1 MAQHQI
7 PTIRQRRLG
16 AELRRLR
23 EEHGLTMQ
31 AAARRLH
38 RSTSSLSRIES
49 AGRGLRYEFLLLV
62 FEVYDVRD
70 QALRESLFD
79 LAKEDTNH
87 GWWQR
92 YGDVLS
98 PSTADYISLESDAV
112 EIRAYETMVLPGL
125 LQTPAYARSV
135 VMAAQPALPPHG
147 IKRFVNVRIKRQRLL
162 TRPDPPVVHAIV
174 AEGALHQQVGG
185 PETMRDQLNRL
196 LELEELENVTLQ
208 VLPFVAGAHAGMGGS
223 FQIMKVG
230 GPADFSVAIFD
241 NPTGRMYV
249 ERDADVRAYVER
261 FDQLCSAA
269 LAVAP
274 SRELIARVLSEFQAW
289 V

>member
-98 PSTADYISLESDAV
+98 PSAADYIHLESDANT
-112 EIRAYETMVLPGL
+112 IRVYESLLIPGL
-125 LQTPAYARSV
+125 LQVPEYARSLIETL
-135 VMAAQPALPPHG
+135 QPALPPD
-147 IKRFVNVRIKRQRLL
+147 QAERLVDARMRRTHTI
-162 TRPDPPVVHAIV
+162 TRREPARYQAVI
-174 AEGALHQQVGG
+174 AEGALRQHVGG
-185 PETMRDQLNRL
+185 PQTMRMQLEHL
-196 LELEELENVTLQ
+196 LKMSELDHVAIQ
-208 VLPFVAGAHAGMGGS
+208 ILPFTAGAHRGLLGP
-223 FQIMKVG
+223 FEIMTIG
-230 GPADFSVAIFD
+230 GPADFSVAIFE
-241 NPTGRMYV
+241 NPTGRLYV
-249 ERDADVRAYVER
+249 ERDADVRRYAER
-261 FDQLCSAA
+261 LDQVVSAA
-269 LAVAP
+269 LP
-274 SRELIARVLSEFQAW
+274 PTDSRALIARVSSEL
-289 V
+289 